1 MTASE
6 VFEAVTGSGS
16 SDFAMLVAILNR
28 RGAWCLI
35 GGLAVNCYVEPVYT
49 LDADI
54 VVAAS
59 ELSAIKGDLIHAGF
73 SVEEF
78 PHSLNATMPKSDLRI
93 QFTLDSR
100 YQGFV
105 KNTKIQEV
113 LDQQV
118 PVASL
123 ENIVTGKI
131 WAWSDERRRL
141 SKCKKDE
148 LYTPEDF
155 TDEHRMI
162 AETTRQFIDNE
173 VIPHIDELEKHDWKL
188 ARELVRK
195 AADLGLIGAN
205 IPEEYGGLGLDQTSG
220 ALVGENI
227 GRCASFATT
236 LGAESGIGLLPIIYF
251 GTEAAKEKYLP
262 RIASGELI
270 TAYALTEAGSG
281 SDAMAA
287 KATARLSD
295 DGTHY
300 VLNGEKMF
308 ITNGGFA
315 DIFIVFAKVDGDK
328 FSAFIVE
335 RQEGLSPGAEEHKMG
350 IKGSSTTPLVLADA
364 KAPLENLLGEI
375 GKGHKI
381 AFNTLNIGRF
391 KLGAMCIGGMK
402 LMLHESIRYA
412 NERQQFGKSIS
423 SFGAI
428 KSKLGEMAI
437 RTWVGEAMIYRT
449 LGMIETAIGD
459 TTDPDAKRRA
469 IEEYSA
475 ECSIIKVALSEY
487 CDYLAD
493 EMVQIFGGYG
503 YSADYPAERAY
514 RDSRINRIFEG
525 TNEINRMLIPGRLM
539 KSALSG
545 RLALLPAAQALMDEI
560 LTPQMAGFDY
570 DEGLLAAEEKL
581 AKNAKKVGLMTL
593 GTAAQKY
600 MMKLGDQQEI
610 LIGIADVIMDAYAM
624 ESAILRARKLAA
636 SAGEEAAARYVDM
649 TRVFCNDAVERIE
662 ARAKNTLAGMTDG
675 DELRTLLAA
684 LRRFTKLTPVNTI
697 AARQRIADVMIVA
710 NKYVY

>member
-1 MTASE
+1 MSAVAEQKQLVQGGEFLIADRTPDE
-6 VFEAVTGSGS
+6 VF
-16 SDFAMLVAILNR
+16 
-28 RGAWCLI
+28 
-35 GGLAVNCYVEPVYT
+35 
-49 LDADI
+49 
-54 VVAAS
+54 
-59 ELSAIKGDLIHAGF
+59 
-73 SVEEF
+73 
-78 PHSLNATMPKSDLRI
+78 
-93 QFTLDSR
+93 
-100 YQGFV
+100 
-105 KNTKIQEV
+105 
-113 LDQQV
+113 
-118 PVASL
+118 
-123 ENIVTGKI
+123 
-131 WAWSDERRRL
+131 
-141 SKCKKDE
+141 
-148 LYTPEDF
+148 TPEDF
-155 TDEHRMI
+155 TEEHRMI

-173 VIPHIDELEKHDWKL
+173 VVPRIDELEKHDWKL

-195 AADLGLIGAN
+195 AADLGLVGAN

-251 GTEAAKEKYLP
+251 GTEAAKQKYLP

-287 KATARLSD
+287 KATARLSA

-300 VLNGEKMF
+300 ILNGEKMF

-364 KAPLENLLGEI
+364 KAPLENLLGEV

-437 RTWVGEAMIYRT
+437 RTWVGEAMIWRT
-449 LGMIETAIGD
+449 LGLIEDAIGD
-459 TTDPDAKRRA
+459 TNDPDAKMRA

-493 EMVQIFGGYG
+493 EMVQIYGGYG

-545 RLALLPAAQALMDEI
+545 KLALLPAAQALMDEI
-560 LTPQMAGFDY
+560 LTPQIAGFDD
-570 DEGLLAAEEKL
+570 DEGLLAAEQKL

-624 ESAILRARKLAA
+624 ESAILRAQKLAA
-636 SAGEEAAARYVDM
+636 SQGEEAAARYIDM

-662 ARAKNTLAGMTDG
+662 ARAKNTLAGMAEG

-697 AARQRIADVMIVA
+697 AARQRIADVMIDA

>member
-1 MTASE
+1 MS
-6 VFEAVTGSGS
+6 AVVEQKQVVQGGS
-16 SDFAMLVAILNR
+16 F
-28 RGAWCLI
+28 LI
-35 GGLAVNCYVEPVYT
+35 EDRT
-49 LDADI
+49 
-54 VVAAS
+54 
-59 ELSAIKGDLIHAGF
+59 
-73 SVEEF
+73 
-78 PHSLNATMPKSDLRI
+78 T
-93 QFTLDSR
+93 
-100 YQGFV
+100 
-105 KNTKIQEV
+105 QE
-113 LDQQV
+113 
-118 PVASL
+118 
-123 ENIVTGKI
+123 IF
-131 WAWSDERRRL
+131 
-141 SKCKKDE
+141 
-148 LYTPEDF
+148 TPEDF
-155 TDEHRMI
+155 TEEHRMI

-188 ARELVRK
+188 ARELVKK

-251 GTEAAKEKYLP
+251 GTEAAKQKYLP
-262 RIASGELI
+262 KIASGELI

-287 KATARLSD
+287 KATARLSA

-300 VLNGEKMF
+300 ILNGEKMF

-335 RQEGLSPGAEEHKMG
+335 RQEGLAPGAEEHKMG

-364 KAPLENLLGEI
+364 KAPVENLLGEI

-391 KLGAMCIGGMK
+391 KLGAMCTGGMK
-402 LMLHESIRYA
+402 LMMHESIRYA

-437 RTWVGEAMIYRT
+437 RTWIGEAMIYRT
-449 LGMIETAIGD
+449 LGLIEAAIGD
-459 TTDPDAKRRA
+459 TTDPNAKMRA

-493 EMVQIFGGYG
+493 EMVQIYGGYG

-560 LTPQMAGFDY
+560 LSPSMPSFDT
-570 DEGLLAAEEKL
+570 DESLLATEQKL
-581 AKNAKKVGLMTL
+581 AQNAKKVALMTL

-600 MMKLGDQQEI
+600 MMGLADQQEI
-610 LIGIADVIMDAYAM
+610 LMGVADIIMDAYAM
-624 ESAILRARKLAA
+624 ESAILRTQKLAA
-636 SAGEEAAARYVDM
+636 AQGEKAAEKYIDM

-662 ARAKNTLAGMTDG
+662 ARAKNTLAGIAEG

-697 AARQRIADVMIVA
+697 AARQRIADAMIAA

>member
-1 MTASE
+1 MSAVTEQKQLVQGGEFMIADRTPDE
-6 VFEAVTGSGS
+6 VF
-16 SDFAMLVAILNR
+16 
-28 RGAWCLI
+28 
-35 GGLAVNCYVEPVYT
+35 
-49 LDADI
+49 
-54 VVAAS
+54 
-59 ELSAIKGDLIHAGF
+59 
-73 SVEEF
+73 
-78 PHSLNATMPKSDLRI
+78 
-93 QFTLDSR
+93 
-100 YQGFV
+100 
-105 KNTKIQEV
+105 
-113 LDQQV
+113 
-118 PVASL
+118 
-123 ENIVTGKI
+123 
-131 WAWSDERRRL
+131 
-141 SKCKKDE
+141 
-148 LYTPEDF
+148 TPEDF
-155 TDEHRMI
+155 TEEHRMI

-173 VIPHIDELEKHDWKL
+173 VTPRLDELEKHDWKL
-188 ARELVRK
+188 ARELVSK

-251 GTEAAKEKYLP
+251 GTEAAKQKYLP
-262 RIASGELI
+262 KIASGELI

-287 KATARLSD
+287 KATARLSA

-300 VLNGEKMF
+300 ILNGEKMF

-335 RQEGLSPGAEEHKMG
+335 RQEGLTAGAEEHKMG
-350 IKGSSTTPLVLADA
+350 IKGSSTTPLVLSDA

-402 LMLHESIRYA
+402 LMLHESVRYA

-449 LGMIETAIGD
+449 LGMIEAAVGD
-459 TTDPDAKRRA
+459 TTDPDAKMRA

-493 EMVQIFGGYG
+493 EMVQIYGGYG

-545 RLALLPAAQALMDEI
+545 KLALLPAAQALMDEI
-560 LTPQMAGFDY
+560 LTAQIVGFDD
-570 DEGLLAAEEKL
+570 DEGLLAAEQKL

-624 ESAILRARKLAA
+624 ESAILRAQKLAA
-636 SAGEEAAARYVDM
+636 AQGEEAAARYFDM

-662 ARAKNTLAGMTDG
+662 ARAKNTLAGMAEG

-697 AARQRIADVMIVA
+697 AARQRIADVMIEA

>member
-1 MTASE
+1 
-6 VFEAVTGSGS
+6 
-16 SDFAMLVAILNR
+16 
-28 RGAWCLI
+28 
-35 GGLAVNCYVEPVYT
+35 
-49 LDADI
+49 
-54 VVAAS
+54 
-59 ELSAIKGDLIHAGF
+59 
-73 SVEEF
+73 
-78 PHSLNATMPKSDLRI
+78 
-93 QFTLDSR
+93 
-100 YQGFV
+100 
-105 KNTKIQEV
+105 
-113 LDQQV
+113 
-118 PVASL
+118 
-123 ENIVTGKI
+123 
-131 WAWSDERRRL
+131 
-141 SKCKKDE
+141 
-148 LYTPEDF
+148 
-155 TDEHRMI
+155 
-162 AETTRQFIDNE
+162 
-173 VIPHIDELEKHDWKL
+173 
-188 ARELVRK
+188 
-195 AADLGLIGAN
+195 
-205 IPEEYGGLGLDQTSG
+205 
-220 ALVGENI
+220 
-227 GRCASFATT
+227 
-236 LGAESGIGLLPIIYF
+236 
-251 GTEAAKEKYLP
+251 
-262 RIASGELI
+262 
-270 TAYALTEAGSG
+270 
-281 SDAMAA
+281 MAA
-287 KATARLSD
+287 KATARLSA

-300 VLNGEKMF
+300 ILNGEKMF

-364 KAPLENLLGEI
+364 KAPVENLLGEI

-449 LGMIETAIGD
+449 LGMIEDAIGD
-459 TTDPDAKRRA
+459 ATDPNAKMRA

-493 EMVQIFGGYG
+493 EMVQIYGGYG

-545 RLALLPAAQALMDEI
+545 QLALLPAAKALMDEV
-560 LTPQMAGFDY
+560 LSPQPLGFD
-570 DEGLLAAEEKL
+570 DDDSLLAAETKL

-610 LIGIADVIMDAYAM
+610 LIGIADIIMDAYAM
-624 ESAILRARKLAA
+624 ESAILRTQKLAA
-636 SAGEEAAARYVDM
+636 SQGEEAAARYIDM
-649 TRVFCNDAVERIE
+649 TRVFCNDAVQRID
-662 ARAKNTLAGMTDG
+662 ASAKNTLAGMAEG

-684 LRRFTKLTPVNTI
+684 LRRFAKLTPMNTI
-697 AARQRIADVMIVA
+697 AARQRIADVMIEA
-710 NKYVY
+710 NRYAY

>member
-1 MTASE
+1 MS
-6 VFEAVTGSGS
+6 AVVEQKQIVKG
-16 SDFAMLVAILNR
+16 
-28 RGAWCLI
+28 GAFLI
-35 GGLAVNCYVEPVYT
+35 
-49 LDADI
+49 
-54 VVAAS
+54 
-59 ELSAIKGDLIHAGF
+59 
-73 SVEEF
+73 EERT
-78 PHSLNATMPKSDLRI
+78 P
-93 QFTLDSR
+93 
-100 YQGFV
+100 
-105 KNTKIQEV
+105 
-113 LDQQV
+113 
-118 PVASL
+118 
-123 ENIVTGKI
+123 
-131 WAWSDERRRL
+131 DEIF
-141 SKCKKDE
+141 
-148 LYTPEDF
+148 TPEDF
-155 TDEHRMI
+155 TEEHRMI

-173 VIPHIDELEKHDWKL
+173 VMPRVDELEKHDWAL
-188 ARELVRK
+188 ARELVGK

-251 GTEAAKEKYLP
+251 GTEAAKQKYLP
-262 RIASGELI
+262 KIATGELI

-287 KATARLSD
+287 KATARLSE

-300 VLNGEKMF
+300 ILNGEKMF

-328 FSAFIVE
+328 FTAFIVE
-335 RQEGLSPGAEEHKMG
+335 KQEGVTPGAEEHKMG
-350 IKGSSTTPLVLADA
+350 IKGSSTTPLVLTDA
-364 KAPLENLLGEI
+364 KAPVENLLAEV

-402 LMLHESIRYA
+402 LMIHESVRYA

-428 KSKLGEMAI
+428 KSKLAEMAI
-437 RTWVGEAMIYRT
+437 RTWVGESMIYRT
-449 LGMIETAIGD
+449 LGMIEAAI
-459 TTDPDAKRRA
+459 TDPSDPNAKLKA

-487 CDYLAD
+487 CDYVVD
-493 EMVQIFGGYG
+493 EMVQIYGGYG
-503 YSADYPAERAY
+503 YSAHYPAERAY

-545 RLALLPAAQALMDEI
+545 NLALLPAAKALMDEI
-560 LTPQMAGFDY
+560 LTPQMVGFDD
-570 DEGLLAAEEKL
+570 DEEVLAAEQKL
-581 AKNAKKVGLMTL
+581 AQNAKKVALMTL

-610 LIGIADVIMDAYAM
+610 LLGIADIIMDAYAM
-624 ESAILRARKLAA
+624 ESAILRAQKLAA
-636 SAGEEAAARYVDM
+636 SAGEQAAGKYIDM

-662 ARAKNTLAGMTDG
+662 ARAKNTLAGMSEG

-684 LRRFTKLTPVNTI
+684 LRRFTKMTPMNTI
-697 AARQRIADVMIVA
+697 VARQGIADVLIQA
-710 NKYVY
+710 NKWAY

>member
-1 MTASE
+1 MS
-6 VFEAVTGSGS
+6 AVVEQKQ
-16 SDFAMLVAILNR
+16 LVQ
-28 RGAWCLI
+28 GGEFLI
-35 GGLAVNCYVEPVYT
+35 
-49 LDADI
+49 ADRT
-54 VVAAS
+54 
-59 ELSAIKGDLIHAGF
+59 
-73 SVEEF
+73 
-78 PHSLNATMPKSDLRI
+78 P
-93 QFTLDSR
+93 
-100 YQGFV
+100 
-105 KNTKIQEV
+105 
-113 LDQQV
+113 
-118 PVASL
+118 
-123 ENIVTGKI
+123 
-131 WAWSDERRRL
+131 DEIF
-141 SKCKKDE
+141 
-148 LYTPEDF
+148 TPEDF
-155 TDEHRMI
+155 TEEHRMI

-173 VIPHIDELEKHDWKL
+173 VIPHIDELEKHNWKL
-188 ARELVRK
+188 ARELVGK

-251 GTEAAKEKYLP
+251 GTEAAKQKYLP
-262 RIASGELI
+262 KIASGELI

-287 KATARLSD
+287 KATARLSA

-300 VLNGEKMF
+300 LLNGEKMF

-328 FSAFIVE
+328 FTAFIVE
-335 RQEGLSPGAEEHKMG
+335 RQDGLSPGAEEHKMG

-459 TTDPDAKRRA
+459 TTDPDAKLRA

-493 EMVQIFGGYG
+493 EMVQIYGGYG

-545 RLALLPAAQALMDEI
+545 KLALLPAAQALMDEI
-560 LTPQMAGFDY
+560 LTPQMAGFDD
-570 DEGLLAAEEKL
+570 DEGLLAAEQKL

-600 MMKLGDQQEI
+600 MMTLGDQQEI

-624 ESAILRARKLAA
+624 ESAILRAQKLAA
-636 SAGEEAAARYVDM
+636 AEGEAAAARYVDM

-662 ARAKNTLAGMTDG
+662 ARAKNTLAGMAEG

-697 AARQRIADVMIVA
+697 AARQRIADVMIEAIQFVF
-710 NKYVY
+710 